1 MKITNVGRIRRRL
14 TKIQENGDSMA
25 NPQLEEGYT
34 SIANEILCELCK
46 ISFNGTEL
54 KVIICIFRY
63 TFGFHRKS
71 HKLSASFIAK
81 WINCDSRSVKRALK
95 TLQEKKIII
104 CINSDQRGVTSELM
118 FNKDYEQWVTDDKA
132 VTSDKVVTGDKV
144 VPRPV
149 TEPSPEP
156 VTELSHKKRNKGNK
170 NIKEKYYD
178 DFFEKV
184 WKAYP
189 KKMGKSSVSKQA
201 KKELYEAGETVV
213 LEAIKSYVADIE
225 KNGTETQYIL
235 YGSTF
240 FNRRWHDYVREPER
254 QVKIKLEEPAEKRID
269 LWSEE

>member
-1 MKITNVGRIRRRL
+1 
-14 TKIQENGDSMA
+14 MA
-25 NPQLEEGYT
+25 NPQLENGYT
-34 SIANEILCELCK
+34 SVANEIYDNLCK
-46 ISFNGTEL
+46 ISLNGTEL

-63 TFGFHRKS
+63 TFGFHRKT

-118 FNKDYEQWVTDDKA
+118 FNKDYEQWITSDKS
-132 VTSDKVVTGDKV
+132 VTSDKVVTSDKAV
-144 VPRPV
+144 TRPV
-149 TEPSPEP
+149 TTLSPEP
-156 VTELSHKKRNKGNK
+156 VTELSHKKRNKRNK

-201 KKELYEAGETVV
+201 KKELYEAGEMVV

-240 FNRRWHDYVREPER
+240 FNRRWRDYVRKPEQ
-254 QVKIKLEEPAEKRID
+254 QVEIKPEEPAEECID
-269 LWSEE
+269 LWSE

>member
-1 MKITNVGRIRRRL
+1 
-14 TKIQENGDSMA
+14 MA

-156 VTELSHKKRNKGNK
+156 VTELSHKKRNKRNK
-170 NIKEKYYD
+170 TEKL
-178 DFFEKV
+178 KL
-184 WKAYP
+184 
-189 KKMGKSSVSKQA
+189 KK
-201 KKELYEAGETVV
+201 L
-213 LEAIKSYVADIE
+213 
-225 KNGTETQYIL
+225 IL
-235 YGSTF
+235 MII
-240 FNRRWHDYVREPER
+240 
-254 QVKIKLEEPAEKRID
+254 QK
-269 LWSEE
+269 

>member
-1 MKITNVGRIRRRL
+1 
-14 TKIQENGDSMA
+14 MA

-34 SIANEILCELCK
+34 SIANEILYELCK

-63 TFGFHRKS
+63 TFGFRRKS

-104 CINSDQRGVTSELM
+104 CVNSEQKGVTSELM
-118 FNKDYEQWVTDDKA
+118 FNKNYEQWVTGDNL
-132 VTSDKVVTGDKV
+132 VTSDKIVTSDKGV
-144 VPRPV
+144 TRPV

-156 VTELSHKKRNKGNK
+156 VTRLSHKKRKKENK

-184 WKAYP
+184 WKTYP
-189 KKMGKSSVSKQA
+189 KKLGKSAVTKQA
-201 KKELYEAGETVV
+201 KKELYEAGEDVV
-213 LEAIKSYVADIE
+213 LEAINSYVADIQE
-225 KNGTETQYIL
+225 SGTESRYIL

-240 FNRRWHDYVREPER
+240 FNGRWRDYIREPKP
-254 QVKIKLEEPAEKRID
+254 QVEIEEEPEEHID